1 VHTPSSARAQLRG
14 EAGPLEMSLASGDAY
29 VNRKA
34 PKIPDGYVWKDYHDP
49 WAKYREMQPRLKHPV
64 APSPAESHECEATMD
79 MLQEGKPRI
88 QFLMRQPGVREAVF
102 AVLTAKARM
111 HAQEWIKDERVF
123 EVILSMMGAE
133 IRRP

>member
-1 VHTPSSARAQLRG
+1 
-14 EAGPLEMSLASGDAY
+14 MFLASGDAY

-102 AVLTAKARM
+102 AVRRAARR
-111 HAQEWIKDERVF
+111 ARRIGERPFVLGPPF
-123 EVILSMMGAE
+123 VLGRAREMAPARSCA
-133 IRRP
+133 